1 MTRTRLALSIAI
13 AALMVAVLATPAQA
27 AKRQVPFGFFGT
39 VLSSELRQAGLSEPA
54 LDKQMGLMAR
64 SGVEIER
71 VQFNWPTVE
80 PARGFYDWREP
91 DRLVT
96 AAARHHVSIL
106 ANVWTTPQWVSPHPN
121 DPVYYK
127 WPPTDNS
134 AYAEVMRQFVL
145 RYGPRGSFWAQN
157 PSIPR
162 VPIREWQLWNEPM
175 APWFWA
181 RQPWARSFTQLL
193 KAGYRSIHAA
203 DHGAKVVAGSL
214 VAVGGA
220 LVKPGGYTQM
230 DGIRDMYRAGAK
242 RYFDVIAIHPF
253 TNNPSSVSDTIDR
266 TLEIVRRVRAQM
278 NRHGDRRKR
287 IILTE
292 LTWPAAIGKVP
303 KRTLLG
309 LETNTKGQ
317 LARLKAVYRQLV
329 RDRRKLG
336 VSETYWYSWATPYDA
351 NSPQSDVTFRFTGL
365 NRIRG
370 TTIRPMPLLRAYSS
384 LAARYE
390 GCRKGSNARRCR

>member
-1 MTRTRLALSIAI
+1 
-13 AALMVAVLATPAQA
+13 
-27 AKRQVPFGFFGT
+27 
-39 VLSSELRQAGLSEPA
+39 
-54 LDKQMGLMAR
+54 MAR

-71 VQFNWPTVE
+71 VQFSWPTVE
-80 PARGFYDWREP
+80 VRRGVYDWREP

-106 ANVWTTPQWVSPHPN
+106 ANVWTTPQWISPKPN
-121 DPVYYK
+121 DPGYYK
-127 WPPTDNS
+127 FPPTDNS

-145 RYGPRGSFWAQN
+145 RYGPRGTFWAQH
-157 PSIPR
+157 PSIPK
-162 VPIREWQLWNEPM
+162 VPIREWQIWNEPM

-181 RQPWARSFTQLL
+181 KQPWARSFTQLL
-193 KAGYRSIHAA
+193 KAGYRAIHGA

-214 VAVGGA
+214 VAVGGNS
-220 LVKPGGYTQM
+220 VKKGGYNQI
-230 DGIRDMYRAGAK
+230 DGIRDLYRAGAK
-242 RYFDVIAIHPF
+242 RYFDVIAVHPF
-253 TNNPSSVSDTIDR
+253 TNNPGSVSGTVDQ
-266 TLEIVRRVRAQM
+266 TLQIVQFVRSRM
-278 NRHGDRRKR
+278 NRNGDRRKP

-303 KRTLLG
+303 KSTLLG

-317 LARLKAVYRQLV
+317 LARLKAVYPKLV
-329 RDRRKLG
+329 RERRKLG

-351 NSPQSDVTFRFTGL
+351 NSPQSDVTFRFAGL

-370 TTIRPMPLLRAYSS
+370 TTIRPMPLLRAYSA